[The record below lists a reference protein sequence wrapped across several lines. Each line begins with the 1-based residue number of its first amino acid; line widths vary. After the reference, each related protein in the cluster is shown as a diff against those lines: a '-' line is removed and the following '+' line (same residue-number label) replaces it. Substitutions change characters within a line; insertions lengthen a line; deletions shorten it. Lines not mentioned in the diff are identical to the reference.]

1 MTDSMEIDY
10 TNQSIIE
17 VDGKKCPVYEFVV
30 FIVFTGEL

>member
-10 TNQSIIE
+10 SNQTIIE

-30 FIVFTGEL
+30 FTGEL